1 MSIKQFN
8 DPECQNDIDNEENT
22 RVGDGIYPLMVH
34 LNIRLFRSYFQ
45 GPWSTWTGCDK
56 ICEQG
61 TQTRV
66 RYCVQE
72 DMCENEKQKME
83 RPCNEKIRKSRRNVY
98 KCGRSDNLIK

>member
-72 DMCENEKQKME
+72 DMCENEKQKWNGRVMK
-83 RPCNEKIRKSRRNVY
+83 RYEKVAGTSPNVAAV
-98 KCGRSDNLIK
+98 II